1 MKLGAPSPLGAARGA
16 FYAFLLGMALY
27 TYRIAVDETASLR
40 RELQQREDDDGCVT
54 AAAHEAL
61 AARVAEL
68 EGAEAGRRER
78 LMAEVR
84 REIAAAMRAGDAP
97 QGDDEMAEL
106 QRRVGALEE
115 AAAEK
120 IEGLDTPLPPAAGA
134 RHRKQARC
142 SPHPCCNLPPRCQ
155 SATSRPNE

>member
-16 FYAFLLGMALY
+16 FYVFLLGMALY

-40 RELQQREDDDGCVT
+40 RELQQREDDGCVT

-68 EGAEAGRRER
+68 EGAEAGRRKR

-106 QRRVGALEE
+106 QRRVGALE
-115 AAAEK
+115 AAVEK
-120 IEGLDTPLPPAAGA
+120 IEGLDTPLPPAT
-134 RHRKQARC
+134 
-142 SPHPCCNLPPRCQ
+142 SPYLPG
-155 SATSRPNE
+155 